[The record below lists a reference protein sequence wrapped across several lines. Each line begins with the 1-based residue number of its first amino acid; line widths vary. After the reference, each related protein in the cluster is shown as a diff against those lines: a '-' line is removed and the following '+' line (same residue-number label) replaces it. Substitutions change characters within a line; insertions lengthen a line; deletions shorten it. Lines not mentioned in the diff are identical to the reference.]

1 MQWCWQSR
9 TPRLDE
15 ADERSVGIIV
25 FEDGAREKWAQKTKV
40 KQRSTTTTNERRRG
54 ESDEWDES
62 GNERE
67 IDERE
72 RIGESR
78 V

>member
-1 MQWCWQSR
+1 M
-9 TPRLDE
+9 TKL
-15 ADERSVGIIV
+15 DERSVGIIV
-25 FEDGAREKWAQKTKV
+25 FEGGEREKWAQKTKV
-40 KQRSTTTTNERRRG
+40 KQRSTTTNERHRG

-62 GNERE
+62 GDERV

-72 RIGESR
+72 RIGESM